1 MKKILLCLIAALLL
15 TGCGSKDQP
24 EGSDNNTG
32 KAAAEQETKED
43 TSKETASNDA
53 AQAEPGYVF
62 DYNGTSIQMNTDVAP
77 VLEALGDPQEYF
89 EAKSCAFNGLDK
101 TYYYSGIELTT
112 YPNGDKDFISSIY
125 FKDDSV
131 STTEGI
137 YIGSTLEEMLAAY
150 GEDYTGDTGSYTY
163 TKGDSSIM
171 FIVENDEVTSITY
184 LAVVEGLQ

>member
-1 MKKILLCLIAALLL
+1 MKKLFLCIVIAVLL

-24 EGSDNNTG
+24 EPSNNTADQN
-32 KAAAEQETKED
+32 KAEQKTEET
-43 TSKETASNDA
+43 TSGDV

-62 DYNGTSIQMNTDVAP
+62 DYNGVSIQMNTDVAP
-77 VLEALGDPQEYF
+77 VLKALGDPQEYF
-89 EAKSCAFNGLDK
+89 EAKSCAFDGLDK

-112 YPNGDKDFISSIY
+112 YPNGDKDYISSVY

-137 YIGSTLEEMLAAY
+137 YIGSTLNELLTAY
-150 GEDYTGDTGSYTY
+150 GENYSGDIGSYTY
-163 TKGDSSIM
+163 TKGDSSVL
-171 FIVENDEVTSITY
+171 FLVENDEVTSITY